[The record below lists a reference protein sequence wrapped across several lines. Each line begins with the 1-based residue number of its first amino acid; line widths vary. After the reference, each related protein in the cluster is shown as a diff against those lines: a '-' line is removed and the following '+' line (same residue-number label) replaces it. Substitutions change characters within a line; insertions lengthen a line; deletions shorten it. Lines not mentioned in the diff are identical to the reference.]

1 MNSAFLYNLFV
12 VLSNTALFD
21 EEYTVGQA
29 GLITWLRDNAGV
41 IICYVISAV
50 GFLIV
55 AAAIIKNALAG
66 LYLAFPRMWDK
77 VSEVRK
83 NVESGFENMAGG
95 EKGKKAVGTF
105 AVLLLSMLPDVKS
118 ATEFG
123 EGGDSE
129 MSSGEGK
136 KFMKKQWISKAIPE
150 FIALCMIG
158 MLIFYGYPTKLANWI
173 GNTGR
178 FALDAFFDNVDP
190 VQLTKKVFTGISTY
204 ELATDSATNSLEKNV
219 NALTRSAVKQMYT
232 KYSDMQ
238 SQPLQE
244 TALSVETLILNVAN
258 DCTGLNAILSEQ
270 DGLTVSFMSQL
281 TATKPVM
288 GQAFKEATDADG
300 RTIDG
305 LYFAESTSGVKQY
318 KFRYSTANLPTGSTK
333 VGENDWILVTVNATP
348 KSQSVV
354 NSAVIAFVQG
364 CKETAGLDKPNVN
377 MSATPAY
384 LTLPGLVPNS
394 TSDFGIY
401 ATEGA
406 SIKVNVL
413 NADGAVIFT
422 TNGAITNMGSNLA
435 VTFTSTAATKLNS
448 AINSGVDGS
457 AASYVEVMLPDGTY
471 TTYTN
476 TTNGVEILTKVSVNI
491 YKFSF
496 EHNKDAS
503 GWINRNWNDYKDKNV
518 VPQKEL
524 DANFFEMES
533 SQK

>member
-12 VLSNTALFD
+12 VLSNTALFY

-105 AVLLLSMLPDVKS
+105 AILLLSMLPDVKS

-288 GQAFKEATDADG
+288 V
-300 RTIDG
+300 RR
-305 LYFAESTSGVKQY
+305 LRKQ
-318 KFRYSTANLPTGSTK
+318 RMLM
-333 VGENDWILVTVNATP
+333 VELLMVCILQRVP
-348 KSQSVV
+348 
-354 NSAVIAFVQG
+354 
-364 CKETAGLDKPNVN
+364 
-377 MSATPAY
+377 
-384 LTLPGLVPNS
+384 LV
-394 TSDFGIY
+394 
-401 ATEGA
+401 
-406 SIKVNVL
+406 
-413 NADGAVIFT
+413 
-422 TNGAITNMGSNLA
+422 
-435 VTFTSTAATKLNS
+435 
-448 AINSGVDGS
+448 
-457 AASYVEVMLPDGTY
+457 
-471 TTYTN
+471 
-476 TTNGVEILTKVSVNI
+476 
-491 YKFSF
+491 
-496 EHNKDAS
+496 
-503 GWINRNWNDYKDKNV
+503 
-518 VPQKEL
+518 
-524 DANFFEMES
+524 
-533 SQK
+533 